1 LIPAPLARTIM
12 VQGTASSVGKS
23 VLTAALCRIFRQDGL
38 SVAPFKAQN
47 MANNSYVTP
56 DGGEIG
62 RAQALQAAAAGIE
75 PSTDMNPV
83 LLKPEADNRAQVV
96 VNGRSRGSLP
106 AREYYRRKTELWDE
120 VTAALDRLRA
130 QHDVVV
136 IEGAGSPAEV
146 NLRATDIANMRVAL
160 YAQSPVLLVGD
171 IDRGGVFASLLGTLE
186 LLEPSERSLVRGLI
200 INRFRGDRAVLEP
213 LPSMIAARVGV
224 PVIGVVP
231 YIPDLRLSDEDAAS
245 LDGRPISAAHPG
257 PAAASER
264 RSLRFSKGRRPG
276 AASEAVLR
284 AAVVRLPRISNFD
297 DFDPLRRAG
306 VAVDFVTEPGQL
318 DGAHLVI
325 LPGTKSSIADLRWLK
340 GRGLDA
346 AVLRAA
352 ARGAGVVGICGGY
365 QMLCERLDDP
375 LGADSGGADSEQG
388 LGLLR
393 GVTVFEPE
401 KTTRRVSFEVATATG
416 LFEGTAP
423 VSGHGYE
430 IHTGR
435 TGGAS
440 RAPIKVT
447 ATGEALPHADGAVS
461 ADGWVLGTY
470 VHGLFDNP
478 ELLSRVLSNI
488 ARRHGVAAPEGRG
501 FSLDQE
507 IDRLADVV
515 RGALD
520 MPLIYRLLGPGP
532 AGASG
537 GHGQAHASPGGR

>member
-1 LIPAPLARTIM
+1 MNPVPLARTIM

-23 VLTAALCRIFRQDGL
+23 LLTAALCRVFRQDGL

-47 MANNSYVTP
+47 MSNNSYVTP

-83 LLKPEADNRAQVV
+83 LLKPEADSRAQVV
-96 VNGRSRGSLP
+96 VHGRSRGSLP
-106 AREYYRRKTELWDE
+106 AREYYRRKTELWAE
-120 VTAALDRLRA
+120 VAAALDRLRA

-171 IDRGGVFASLLGTLE
+171 IDRGGVFASLLGTLQ
-186 LLEPSERSLVRGLI
+186 LLEPAERSLVRGLI
-200 INRFRGDRAVLEP
+200 INRFRGDREVLEP
-213 LPSMIAARVGV
+213 LPSMIAARTGV

-245 LDGRPISAAHPG
+245 LDGRPTSAA
-257 PAAASER
+257 S
-264 RSLRFSKGRRPG
+264 G
-276 AASEAVLR
+276 ATTLR
-284 AAVVRLPRISNFD
+284 AAVVRLPHISNFD

-306 VAVDFVTEPGQL
+306 ISVDFVPEPGQL

-340 GRGLDA
+340 RAGLDA

-352 ARGAGVVGICGGY
+352 ARGAGVVGICGGF

-375 LGADSGGADSEQG
+375 LGADSGAADSEQG

-401 KTTRRVSFEVATATG
+401 KTTRRVSFEVPPGAGLLDGTG
-416 LFEGTAP
+416 P

-435 TGGAS
+435 TGGTAG
-440 RAPIKVT
+440 APVRVT
-447 ATGEALPHADGAVS
+447 AMGEALPHADGAVS
-461 ADGWVLGTY
+461 ADGWAFGTY

-478 ELLSRVLSNI
+478 ELLSRLLSNI
-488 ARRHGVAAPEGRG
+488 ARRHGVRVPEPPD

-507 IDRLADVV
+507 IDRVADVV
-515 RGALD
+515 RDALD
-520 MPLIYRLLGPGP
+520 MPFIYRLLGPGPGP

-537 GHGQAHASPGGR
+537 GQRQAHASPGGR